1 MWVILQVQ
9 VILIHC
15 TIHQHQAP
23 HPQAHVGDVE
33 GRLAR
38 TRERLAAVTEELNA
52 CRVRED
58 FGRLAR
64 QFTIEAKDERI
75 GALVRQVEGLE
86 RRTREDKLVILDME
100 RCAGARARQVQ
111 VLRSRLAA
119 ATRLATL
126 NLAQLA
132 ARTGDGAET
141 GAGASGNLTKLS

>member
-1 MWVILQVQ
+1 MALS
-9 VILIHC
+9 LS
-15 TIHQHQAP
+15 TASRTTHQAP
-23 HPQAHVGDVE
+23 QALGDVE

-38 TRERLAAVTEELNA
+38 TRERLVAVTEELNA

-111 VLRSRLAA
+111 VH
-119 ATRLATL
+119 
-126 NLAQLA
+126 
-132 ARTGDGAET
+132 
-141 GAGASGNLTKLS
+141 